1 MDTQQGPT
9 IQHKELCSVL
19 CVSLDGRGV
28 QGRMNTC
35 TCMVESLCFCPPK
48 TITTLLIGY
57 TPTQNV
63 LCVVAQLCPTLCNP
77 MDCSYGFS
85 RQEYWS
91 GLSCPPPGHLP
102 NPGIKPR
109 SPTLQVESLLSLLS
123 GEAPNTK

>member
-48 TITTLLIGY
+48 TITTLLISY
-57 TPTQNV
+57 TPTQKFPKKPNKK
-63 LCVVAQLCPTLCNP
+63 TNKKKN
-77 MDCSYGFS
+77 Y
-85 RQEYWS
+85 
-91 GLSCPPPGHLP
+91 LSP
-102 NPGIKPR
+102 
-109 SPTLQVESLLSLLS
+109 V
-123 GEAPNTK
+123 